1 MFLLSTFLG
10 IIVNF
15 LGYFV
20 IQTAGSLTMK
30 ILGTLRNVG
39 LVAYAVAVLG
49 EVVLPREALGYLV
62 TLVGFAG
69 YSTFFRCKWGRCGGG
84 GGYCPAPFKL
94 ERKHVFL
101 PPKLDLSPI
110 FLGSRSPVRP
120 SGASKKEQGGPA
132 SDPGSTGANG
142 ATSHDTAPLLPT
154 YSPKTQQ
161 SLEQRWAQSGREG
174 SDLRY
179 GEGAQGDGGSGS
191 NMRGNGGRENGN
203 GCK

>member
-30 ILGTLRNVG
+30 ILGTLRNVA
-39 LVAYAVAVLG
+39 LVAYAVVVLG
-49 EVVLPREALGYLV
+49 EIVLPREALGYLV
-62 TLVGFAG
+62 TLFGFAG
-69 YSTFFRCKWGRCGGG
+69 YSTFF
-84 GGYCPAPFKL
+84 
-94 ERKHVFL
+94 
-101 PPKLDLSPI
+101 
-110 FLGSRSPVRP
+110 RP